1 MEVAQHNELFTLLTQ
16 FTLTAVY
23 AVYAVY
29 TAYTVVLFT
38 LFALFTLFTLYA
50 YIYCRTLPEAAD
62 ERLSKKLDG
71 WVMGDGVDTP

>member
-1 MEVAQHNELFTLLTQ
+1 MEAAPVN
-16 FTLTAVY
+16 
-23 AVYAVY
+23 
-29 TAYTVVLFT
+29 TAYIFT